1 MSDIHSERKKKMSS
15 VCEASSLIKQIAE
28 PRPVGDTVK
37 AAIGRSLRRLPL
49 KGSWT
54 WNRVK
59 DIWYAD
65 HRVSVSADEMNDL
78 RKAARIETQKAARD
92 EYQWLVARIEK
103 LEAIIAGRN
112 SGTGG
117 AGVDEIR

>member
-1 MSDIHSERKKKMSS
+1 MSDIHSERRKKMSS
-15 VCEASSLIKQIAE
+15 VCEASTLIKQIAE

-65 HRVSVSADEMNDL
+65 HRVSVSADEMNALL
-78 RKAARIETQKAARD
+78 RKIEDTPNATQCNHGRP
-92 EYQWLVARIEK
+92 VFIK
-103 LEAIIAGRN
+103 LSLTDLERLF
-112 SGTGG
+112 
-117 AGVDEIR
+117 ERR